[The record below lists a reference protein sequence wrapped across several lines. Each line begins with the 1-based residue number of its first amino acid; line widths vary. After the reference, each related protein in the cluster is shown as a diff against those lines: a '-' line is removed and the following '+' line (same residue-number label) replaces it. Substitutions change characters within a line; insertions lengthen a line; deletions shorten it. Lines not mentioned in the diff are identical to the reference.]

1 MKKFFDIL
9 SKGFAYAIF
18 LAILIGIDYSFP
30 MAFRTIGL
38 LGTGLVSIAT
48 IEWLYAKDSFEK
60 KGESR
65 FAGGP
70 TGS

>member
-18 LAILIGIDYSFP
+18 LAILIGIDYTFP

-38 LGTGLVSIAT
+38 LGTGIVSIAT
-48 IEWLYAKDSFEK
+48 IEWLYRKDYFEN
-60 KGESR
+60 KG
-65 FAGGP
+65 
-70 TGS
+70 TN

>member
-48 IEWLYAKDSFEK
+48 IEWLYRKDCFEN
-60 KGESR
+60 KG
-65 FAGGP
+65 
-70 TGS
+70 TNK

>member
-18 LAILIGIDYSFP
+18 LAILIGIDCSFP

-48 IEWLYAKDSFEK
+48 IEWLYRKDYFEN
-60 KGESR
+60 KG
-65 FAGGP
+65 
-70 TGS
+70 TNK

>member
-38 LGTGLVSIAT
+38 IGTGFVSVAT
-48 IEWLYAKDSFEK
+48 IEWLYRKDYFEK
-60 KGESR
+60 KGR
-65 FAGGP
+65 IK
-70 TGS
+70 

>member
-38 LGTGLVSIAT
+38 AGTAIVSIST
-48 IEWLYAKDSFEK
+48 IEWLYRKDYFEN
-60 KGESR
+60 KG
-65 FAGGP
+65 
-70 TGS
+70 TNK

>member
-18 LAILIGIDYSFP
+18 LAILIGIDYTFP

-38 LGTGLVSIAT
+38 LGTGIVSITT
-48 IEWLYAKDSFEK
+48 IEWLYGKDYFEN
-60 KGESR
+60 KG
-65 FAGGP
+65 
-70 TGS
+70 TNK

>member
-1 MKKFFDIL
+1 MMKKFFDIL

-30 MAFRTIGL
+30 MAFRAIGL

-48 IEWLYAKDSFEK
+48 IEWLYRKDCFEN
-60 KGESR
+60 KG
-65 FAGGP
+65 
-70 TGS
+70 TN

>member
-1 MKKFFDIL
+1 MMKKFFDIL

-38 LGTGLVSIAT
+38 AGTAIVSIST
-48 IEWLYAKDSFEK
+48 IEWLYRKDYFEN
-60 KGESR
+60 KG
-65 FAGGP
+65 
-70 TGS
+70 TNK

>member
-1 MKKFFDIL
+1 MKKLFDIL

-48 IEWLYAKDSFEK
+48 IEWLYAKDYF
-60 KGESR
+60 
-65 FAGGP
+65 
-70 TGS
+70 